1 MQGRRDGST
10 SDDAFAWHSR
20 EYLRK
25 LAVGKP
31 CVFRVDYKLESVG
44 GKEFGT
50 VFLNGEENISLL
62 SVSNGWSRVREGGAQ
77 QSPFYDELLAA
88 QEKAKAHH
96 LGVHNNK
103 PEALKSA
110 VRSLPDDDEG
120 KHVLEKHGKGA
131 TVAAVI
137 DSVISGSM
145 FRVSLLPEGTPIT
158 VMLAGVQCPSMGKR
172 VQVGG
177 ESDPNPQTQETAPE
191 PFAREAKHFAEGK
204 CLNQE
209 VMLVIQ
215 GVSQFGV
222 LIASVKCQ
230 NSNSKS
236 TAEYEDLGDS
246 IVSAGLGK
254 AAEWSLNM
262 MATGAFK
269 LREAERTARASRVGM
284 WHNHVPQTGNSAK
297 LQDSFGGVVSEI
309 VSGDCVIVTDKNNG
323 AERRVL
329 LSSIRAPRAAT
340 KERAAE
346 PWGVEAKEFL
356 RQRLI
361 GKPVSVKMEYTK
373 KIPVG
378 GDTPASQKQEERSM
392 AFGTIQILEKTKE
405 GEQKMN
411 NVAELLLVR
420 GLAQTV
426 RHRGDEERSGKLHE
440 AICLNLCALCDQKHC
455 VKVLLC
461 SKKCSP
467 F

>member
-1 MQGRRDGST
+1 M
-10 SDDAFAWHSR
+10 
-20 EYLRK
+20 
-25 LAVGKP
+25 
-31 CVFRVDYKLESVG
+31 DYKLESVG

-62 SVSNGWSRVREGGAQ
+62 SVSNGWSRVRESGTQ
-77 QSPFYDELLAA
+77 QSPFYDELLSA

-110 VRSLPDDDEG
+110 VRSLPDDDDG
-120 KHVLEKHGKGA
+120 KHVMEKHGKGA

-172 VQVGG
+172 VQAGG

-191 PFAREAKHFAEGK
+191 PFAREAKYFAEGK

-236 TAEYEDLGDS
+236 TTQYEDLGDS
-246 IVSAGLGK
+246 IISAGLGK

-269 LREAERTARASRVGM
+269 LREAERTARASRVGI
-284 WHNHVPQTGNSAK
+284 WINHVPQTGNSAK
-297 LQDSFGGVVSEI
+297 LEDSFTGIVSEI

-361 GKPVSVKMEYTK
+361 GKPVSVKMDYTK
-373 KIPVG
+373 KVPVG
-378 GDTPASQKQEERSM
+378 GATPASQKQEERSM

-440 AICLNLCALCDQKHC
+440 VVCLNVCESNGKGTLIT
-455 VKVLLC
+455 
-461 SKKCSP
+461 
-467 F
+467 